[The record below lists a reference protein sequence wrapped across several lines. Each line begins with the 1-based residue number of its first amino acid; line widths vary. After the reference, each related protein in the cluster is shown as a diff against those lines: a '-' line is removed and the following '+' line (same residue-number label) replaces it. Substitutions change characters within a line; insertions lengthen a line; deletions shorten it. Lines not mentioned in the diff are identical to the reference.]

1 MYSLKISGQVELIGE
16 SVYEGKVIKK
26 IQFINIGE
34 KKIDVLSVKL
44 LATEDLT
51 KIKKGDIV
59 EVDVSVFTPKT
70 SQDIYYSRVN
80 HLIILKSTK

>member
-1 MYSLKISGQVELIGE
+1 M
-16 SVYEGKVIKK
+16 
-26 IQFINIGE
+26 
-34 KKIDVLSVKL
+34 
-44 LATEDLT
+44 
-51 KIKKGDIV
+51 V